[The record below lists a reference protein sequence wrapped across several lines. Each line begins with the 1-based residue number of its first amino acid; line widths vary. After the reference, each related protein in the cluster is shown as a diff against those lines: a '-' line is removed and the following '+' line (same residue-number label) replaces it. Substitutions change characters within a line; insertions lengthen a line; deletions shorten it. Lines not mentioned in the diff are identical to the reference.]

1 LLDPGTRILAS
12 IANDPEPLIT
22 VVDDERVELQ
32 DGELV
37 TFTEVRGMTAGAS
50 TCPLVRST

>member
-1 LLDPGTRILAS
+1 MLDPGTRILAS